1 MELDNNKAMPQ
12 LIQVVS
18 DLHTEFHAEKQKF
31 DFLKPTAPILA
42 LLGDIGCCGSDDD
55 FEVFKRFILEILG
68 KYEKIIFV
76 PGNHEYYFNPEKPTP
91 PTEANTMD
99 AIDKRIKTFFKQT
112 DPEKL
117 IFLSNSS
124 TTIQTKR
131 HTYCIIGS
139 TLWSYIWEEQYKFI
153 QENMSDYSY
162 IYVMDGKKPRKITP
176 ADISNL
182 NIKNVKYIK
191 SQIKKAGE
199 LGQKAIVLT
208 HHKPYYSDKYNSS
221 PILQAYE
228 NDLSMLF
235 KPPLQLWAY
244 GHTHLADKSVIQG
257 VTFYSN
263 PKGYPRQKTKFDA
276 KATISLA

>member
-1 MELDNNKAMPQ
+1 MQSDIIKPMPQ

-18 DLHTEFHAEKQKF
+18 DLHTEFHADKQKF
-31 DFLKPTAPILA
+31 DFLKPSAPILA

-55 FEVFKRFILEILG
+55 FEVFKRFILEILH

-76 PGNHEYYFNPEKPTP
+76 PGNHEYYFNPEKQTP

-99 AIDKRIKTFFKQT
+99 AIDKRIRTFFRQT

-117 IFLSNSS
+117 VFLSNS
-124 TTIQTKR
+124 TITIQTKKN
-131 HTYCIIGS
+131 TYRIIGS
-139 TLWSYIWEEQYKFI
+139 TLWSYIWEEQYAFV

-162 IYVMDGKKPRKITP
+162 IYVMNGKKPRKITP
-176 ADISNL
+176 AEISKL
-182 NIKNVKYIK
+182 NIRNVKYIN
-191 SQIKKAGE
+191 SQIKKASE
-199 LGQKAIVLT
+199 AGQKAIVFT
-208 HHKPYYSDKYNSS
+208 HHKPYYSEKYDKT

-228 NDLSMLF
+228 NDLTALF
-235 KPPLQLWAY
+235 KSPLQLWAY
-244 GHTHLADKSVIQG
+244 GHTHIADSSTING

-263 PKGYPRQKTKFDA
+263 PKGYPYQKTNFDA